1 VGRGALLNSVL
12 PLAVT
17 PRMHVAL
24 PALYADVLQRIADN
38 AGLEVVAPQGAVPLE
53 LSEEIVFF
61 KEGLSATLYVSGGAD
76 PQRLERMLWSDDGRR
91 AETLYADL
99 DLTCDCEAALDT
111 LRSQGFYLSG
121 LVHAGRDGR
130 DWLRLQR
137 PQAQADLE
145 QLHVEGD
152 FAAWLLDAVL
162 ADRASVI
169 SD

>member
-1 VGRGALLNSVL
+1 
-12 PLAVT
+12 
-17 PRMHVAL
+17 
-24 PALYADVLQRIADN
+24 
-38 AGLEVVAPQGAVPLE
+38 
-53 LSEEIVFF
+53 
-61 KEGLSATLYVSGGAD
+61 
-76 PQRLERMLWSDDGRR
+76 
-91 AETLYADL
+91 
-99 DLTCDCEAALDT
+99 
-111 LRSQGFYLSG
+111 

>member
-1 VGRGALLNSVL
+1 MSESESQS
-12 PLAVT
+12 
-17 PRMHVAL
+17 
-24 PALYADVLQRIADN
+24 DVH
-38 AGLEVVAPQGAVPLE
+38 VVATMAGAKKLC
-53 LSEEIVFF
+53 
-61 KEGLSATLYVSGGAD
+61 
-76 PQRLERMLWSDDGRR
+76 GRH
-91 AETLYADL
+91 
-99 DLTCDCEAALDT
+99 
-111 LRSQGFYLSG
+111 RS
-121 LVHAGRDGR
+121 VHAGRDGR

>member
-1 VGRGALLNSVL
+1 MS
-12 PLAVT
+12 
-17 PRMHVAL
+17 
-24 PALYADVLQRIADN
+24 
-38 AGLEVVAPQGAVPLE
+38 
-53 LSEEIVFF
+53 
-61 KEGLSATLYVSGGAD
+61 
-76 PQRLERMLWSDDGRR
+76 RMLWSDDGRR

-99 DLTCDCEAALDT
+99 DLTCDCEAALVT

-121 LVHAGRDGR
+121 LIHAGRDGR

-162 ADRASVI
+162 ADRASVS